1 MRGFITVQCL
11 TLSPI
16 LCATTNAWQ
25 NDYDLTSHI
34 TTESLI
40 ELFGLNPNQTGS
52 ETKNDIDMSP
62 DLGHQLEKF
71 IQELLLFV
79 LENAFANEEFDAA
92 AVSLDNQL
100 MRFVEVMDSDSDPYS
115 EKLRQKVT
123 FAKDA
128 FQIMVESSE
137 IMKRYNYLG
146 RPEEHLINYMSEL
159 RVLLLVFF
167 DKSGFPNVKLKKF
180 NFKMNHYA
188 GLTSFLVQMSDELP
202 NVPIG
207 TQLAFTTQTE
217 KVRDMLRKLEP
228 KVENW
233 QSKSGETDHFE

>member
-11 TLSPI
+11 TLSLI
-16 LCATTNAWQ
+16 CATTKAWQ

-92 AVSLDNQL
+92 AVSLDKQL
-100 MRFVEVMDSDSDPYS
+100 MRFVEVMDSDTNLFS
-115 EKLRQKVT
+115 EEIWHEFS
-123 FAKDA
+123 FAKYA
-128 FQIMVESSE
+128 FRIMVESSE
-137 IMKRYNYLG
+137 NMKRFNYLG

-159 RVLLLVFF
+159 RARLLVFF
-167 DKSGFPNVKLKKF
+167 DTNGLPNKKYKKF
-180 NFKMNHYA
+180 SFKINHYA
-188 GLTSFLVQMSDELP
+188 GLTSFLVQSFDELP
-202 NVPIG
+202 SVPIE
-207 TQLAFTTQTE
+207 TRLAFTTQTE
-217 KVRDMLRKLEP
+217 KVRDMLLRLEP
-228 KVENW
+228 RSVN
-233 QSKSGETDHFE
+233 

>member
-1 MRGFITVQCL
+1 MQCL

-52 ETKNDIDMSP
+52 ETKNDIDISP

-100 MRFVEVMDSDSDPYS
+100 MEFVEVMDSDSDTLS
-115 EKLRQKVT
+115 EEIWHEFS
-123 FAKDA
+123 FAKYA
-128 FQIMVESSE
+128 FRIMVESSE
-137 IMKRYNYLG
+137 NMKRFNYLG
-146 RPEEHLINYMSEL
+146 KPEEHLINYMSEL
-159 RVLLLVFF
+159 RARLLVFF
-167 DKSGFPNVKLKKF
+167 DTNGLPNKKYKKF
-180 NFKMNHYA
+180 SFKINHYA
-188 GLTSFLVQMSDELP
+188 GLTSFLVQSFDELP
-202 NVPIG
+202 SVPIE
-207 TQLAFTTQTE
+207 TRLAFTTQTE
-217 KVRDMLRKLEP
+217 KVRDMLLRLEP
-228 KVENW
+228 KLVN
-233 QSKSGETDHFE
+233 